1 LDIRSTIKLVFLN
14 KSSTSKWLQMCRCAA
29 TKHAEPSLDSA
40 KFSVDGQNRHANGA
54 IGTAFGPGP
63 KRLRGAARMKKVVFV
78 LAAAGLMSLAA
89 CSKQTPAENATDA
102 TANALDNAGENLEDM
117 ADNTSNDAAS
127 AALDNAADNAH
138 SAADAVEANKQ

>member
-1 LDIRSTIKLVFLN
+1 
-14 KSSTSKWLQMCRCAA
+14 M
-29 TKHAEPSLDSA
+29 EPT
-40 KFSVDGQNRHANGA
+40 
-54 IGTAFGPGP
+54 GTAFGPGP
-63 KRLRGAARMKKVVFV
+63 ERLRGAVRMKKVVFV

-117 ADNTSNDAAS
+117 AENTSNDTAS

-138 SAADAVEANKQ
+138 DAADAVEANKS